1 MKIVFGKW
9 TEDKLDHIIR
19 QASELSSLG
28 ARIEFLSAQF
38 LGTQYK
44 EDTLIGG
51 KDIKEEFVIN
61 LEWVDCFTFID
72 YIEAMRLSKSFSEF
86 KSNLM
91 KVRYRSG
98 NISYES
104 RNHFFADW
112 REFNSGL
119 VEDVTEKIGADGI
132 RRIKKMLNRRDDG
145 TYFLPGIPC
154 REREVVYIPSES
166 VDDAVIERLKTGDYA
181 GIYSEKEG
189 LDVSHVGII
198 IKGADKTLLRHAS
211 SSAKNRKVV
220 DEDFREYIIDDKPG
234 IVLLRP
240 N

>member
-19 QASELSSLG
+19 QASELSPLG

-44 EDTLIGG
+44 EDTLIGS
-51 KDIKEEFVIN
+51 KDITEELVIN
-61 LEWVDCFTFID
+61 LDEVDCFTFLD
-72 YIEAMRLSKSFSEF
+72 YVEAMRLSKSLAEF
-86 KSNLM
+86 KENLR

-98 NISYES
+98 NISYKS
-104 RNHFFADW
+104 RNHFFTDW

-119 VEDVTEKIGADGI
+119 VEDVTEKIGAGKS
-132 RRIKKMLNRRDDG
+132 RNIKKALNQKDA
-145 TYFLPGIPC
+145 TAYFLPGIPC

-166 VDDAVIERLKTGDYA
+166 VDDAVIESLRTGDYA
-181 GIYSEKEG
+181 GIYSERAG
-189 LDVSHVGII
+189 LDVSHAGII
-198 IKGADKTLLRHAS
+198 IKNVYRTLLRHAS
-211 SSAKNRKVV
+211 SSAKKRKVV
-220 DEDFREYIIDDKPG
+220 DEDFREYIDDKPG

-240 N
+240 K

>member
-19 QASELSSLG
+19 QASELSLLG

-44 EDTLIGG
+44 EDTLIGS
-51 KDIKEEFVIN
+51 KDITEELAIN
-61 LEWVDCFTFID
+61 LEWVDCFTFLD
-72 YIEAMRLSKSFSEF
+72 YIEAMRLSKSLAEF
-86 KSNLM
+86 KENLRR
-91 KVRYRSG
+91 VRYRSG
-98 NISYES
+98 DISYEN
-104 RNHFFADW
+104 RNHFFTDW

-119 VEDVTEKIGADGI
+119 VEDVTEKIGAGKSRHI
-132 RRIKKMLNRRDDG
+132 RKTLNRRDDG

-166 VDDAVIERLKTGDYA
+166 VDDVVIERLKTGDYA
-181 GIYSEKEG
+181 GTYSEKEG

-198 IKGADKTLLRHAS
+198 IKDGDITLLRHAS
-211 SSAKNRKVV
+211 SSANNRKVV
-220 DEDFREYIIDDKPG
+220 DEDFREYIDDKPG
-234 IVLLRP
+234 ILLLRP
-240 N
+240 K

>member
-9 TEDKLDHIIR
+9 TEDTIDRIINK
-19 QASELSSLG
+19 ASELKGAG

-44 EDTLIGG
+44 EDTLVGS
-51 KDIKEEFVIN
+51 KDITEELAIN

-72 YIEAMRLSKSFSEF
+72 YIEAMRISKSFSEF

-104 RNHFFADW
+104 RNHFFTDW

-119 VEDVTEKIGADGI
+119 VEDATEKIGAGKSK
-132 RRIKKMLNRRDDG
+132 RIKKVLNRRDDG
-145 TYFLPGIPC
+145 KYLLQGIPC

-166 VDDAVIERLKTGDYA
+166 VDDAVIESLRTGDYA
-181 GIYSEKEG
+181 GIYSVKDG
-189 LDVSHVGII
+189 LDVSHAGII
-198 IKGADKTLLRHAS
+198 IKDRDKTLLRHAS

-220 DEDFREYIIDDKPG
+220 DENFREYIDDKPG

-240 N
+240 K

>member
-1 MKIVFGKW
+1 MKIIFGKW
-9 TEDKLDHIIR
+9 TADKLDHIIR

-28 ARIEFLSAQF
+28 TRIEFLSAQF

-44 EDTLIGG
+44 EDTLIGD
-51 KDIKEEFVIN
+51 KDIAEELAIN
-61 LEWVDCFTFID
+61 LEGVDCFTFLD
-72 YIEAMRLSKSFSEF
+72 YVEAMRISKSFSEF

-98 NISYES
+98 DISYEN
-104 RNHFFADW
+104 RNHFFTDW

-132 RRIKKMLNRRDDG
+132 RRIKKTLNRRDDS
-145 TYFLPGIPC
+145 TYFLPCIPC

-166 VDDAVIERLKTGDYA
+166 VDDVVIERLKTGDYA

-198 IKGADKTLLRHAS
+198 IKDGDRILLRHAS
-211 SSAKNRKVV
+211 SSAKNGKVV
-220 DEDFREYIIDDKPG
+220 DEDFREYIDDRPG
-234 IVLLRP
+234 ILLLRP
-240 N
+240 K

>member
-9 TEDKLDHIIR
+9 TEDKLGRIIR
-19 QASELSSLG
+19 QASELSPLG

-51 KDIKEEFVIN
+51 KDIAEEFSIN
-61 LEWVDCFTFID
+61 LEGVDCFTFID
-72 YIEAMRLSKSFSEF
+72 YIEAMRLSKSLDEF
-86 KSNLM
+86 KDNLR
-91 KVRYRSG
+91 KVRYQSG
-98 NISYES
+98 NIFYES
-104 RNHFFADW
+104 RNHFFTDW

-119 VEDVTEKIGADGI
+119 VEDVTEKIGADEI
-132 RRIKKMLNRRDDG
+132 RRIKKTLNRRDDG
-145 TYFLPGIPC
+145 TFFLPGIPC

-166 VDDAVIERLKTGDYA
+166 VDDAFIENLRRGDYA

-198 IKGADKTLLRHAS
+198 IRNGDNILLRHAS
-211 SSAKNRKVV
+211 SSADKRKVL
-220 DEDFREYIIDDKPG
+220 DEDFREYMDDKPG
-234 IVLLRP
+234 IILLRAK
-240 N
+240 